1 MLPHANQ
8 SRPQVQ
14 CNSTLIVKETLNPI
28 VSTRMYDAEE
38 SRSSFQ
44 CCNVFFQ
51 DYLTCLPKM
60 AICCPQGRDALRQ

>member
-14 CNSTLIVKETLNPI
+14 CNSTLTVKETLNPI
-28 VSTRMYDAEE
+28 VSTHIYDAEE

-44 CCNVFFQ
+44 CCKVFSKIISNVYQ
-51 DYLTCLPKM
+51 KSRNGDTLGPVELNV
-60 AICCPQGRDALRQ
+60 